1 MRDSY
6 KCTIIVYSLFFCI
19 LALTAFPAAA
29 AETYKLDP
37 AHTSVVFGVK
47 HLGIANFYGS
57 FRGPT
62 GTFQFDEKN
71 PSMNSIQIEVKADQ
85 IDTGVD
91 KRDKDIKGPDFFD
104 AAKHPLISFKSKSV
118 KKSANGTYEVSGNL
132 TLLGKTNPITVE
144 VRETGSGKDPWGNF
158 RRGFETSFTVKR
170 SDYGMDFML
179 SGLSDDVKL
188 TVSVEGIRL

>member
-1 MRDSY
+1 MKASY
-6 KCTIIVYSLFFCI
+6 KISMITLNLFFC
-19 LALTAFPAAA
+19 LFALTAFPAAA

-37 AHTSVVFGVK
+37 AHTSIVFGVK

-57 FRGPT
+57 LRSPT

-71 PSMNSIQIEVKADQ
+71 ASMNSIQIEVKADQ
-85 IDTGVD
+85 IDTGVE
-91 KRDKDIKGPDFFD
+91 KRDKDIKGPDFFN
-104 AAKHPLISFKSKSV
+104 ATKYPLISFKSKSV
-118 KKSANGTYEVSGNL
+118 KKSAKDTYEVSGDL
-132 TLLGKTNPITVE
+132 TLLGKTNPITVTAQE
-144 VRETGSGKDPWGNF
+144 IGSGKDPWGNF

>member
-1 MRDSY
+1 MFLLF
-6 KCTIIVYSLFFCI
+6 SLTV
-19 LALTAFPAAA
+19 LAVFPAAA
-29 AETYKLDP
+29 TETYKLDP

-47 HLGIANFYGS
+47 HLGVANFYGS

-85 IDTGVD
+85 INTGVE
-91 KRDKDIKGPDFFD
+91 KRDKDIKGPDFINS
-104 AAKHPLISFKSKSV
+104 AKYPLISFKSKSV
-118 KKSANGTYEVSGNL
+118 KKSADNTYEISGDL

-144 VRETGSGKDPWGNF
+144 AREIGSGQDPWGNF

-179 SGLSDDVKL
+179 SGLSDEVKL
-188 TVSVEGIRL
+188 TVSVEGIRQ